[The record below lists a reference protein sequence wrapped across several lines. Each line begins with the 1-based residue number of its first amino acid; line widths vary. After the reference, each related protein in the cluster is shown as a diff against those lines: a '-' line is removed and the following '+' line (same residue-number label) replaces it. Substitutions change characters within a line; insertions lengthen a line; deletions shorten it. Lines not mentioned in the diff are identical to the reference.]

1 MAKREICGAGQRFY
15 GETIW
20 TLFKILFLTEFKK
33 MFRAVEESTS
43 PMTYMKKQR
52 DINEWYNFQE
62 PNKYLFPDQKK
73 LFVSWSL

>member
-1 MAKREICGAGQRFY
+1 
-15 GETIW
+15 
-20 TLFKILFLTEFKK
+20 

-73 LFVSWSL
+73 LFVS